1 MGRYRKIEVKMWSDR
16 NFNDLSPMKPS
27 GQSLWFFLLTG
38 PHTGP
43 IPGLFRAGKAAMA
56 EELGWSVEAFDKAF
70 EEVFEK
76 GMAKADFKSK
86 LMWLP
91 NAIKHN
97 KPESPN
103 VVLSWGKEF
112 DMLPEC
118 ELKDEILQEL
128 KILIYKLGESFKK
141 AFDKA
146 FGEALRQAVAKT
158 MANQEQEQE
167 QEQDLKRS
175 CAEPKNLASTQQVES
190 EEIIFIELISNTGDL
205 VTVKNSK
212 VTELENLFPA
222 VDVRQEL
229 RNMAAWLDGSPK
241 YRKTVNGMMKFVTNW
256 LIKQQNQGGGI
267 RQPRDHLG
275 VDDRSWANAMK
286 AQAGG

>member
-212 VTELENLFPA
+212 VTELEKLFPA

-241 YRKTVNGMMKFVTNW
+241 NRKTVNGMMKFVSNW
-256 LIKQQNQGGGI
+256 LIKQQNRGGGI

>member
-256 LIKQQNQGGGI
+256 LIKQQNKCGAI